1 MFIAESPKHKDSEI
15 RQKDENGI
23 EIIKIHLSI
32 KNKLSYWSNNKR
44 FSKIRPIKYCH
55 NKPSCFLTYMCL
67 AN

>member
-32 KNKLSYWSNNKR
+32 KNKLSY
-44 FSKIRPIKYCH
+44 
-55 NKPSCFLTYMCL
+55 
-67 AN
+67 